1 MPTQAALD
9 IVNALFAGKKD
20 VSDYVATGMK
30 TTAVDAIDARKAE
43 VGKTILAPGAP
54 EEEEV
59 EQPEAST
66 ETETEVKPE
75 ESTDETDQEEIETA
89 KVLITEGK
97 DGKKNTS

>member
-1 MPTQAALD
+1 MATQAALD

-43 VGKTILAPGAP
+43 VGKSILTPEPP

-75 ESTDETDQEEIETA
+75 ESTDETDQ
-89 KVLITEGK
+89 G
-97 DGKKNTS
+97 GN

>member
-9 IVNALFAGKKD
+9 IVNALFAGQKD

-30 TTAVDAIDARKAE
+30 DAAVDAIDARKAE
-43 VGKTILAPGAP
+43 VGKTILAPEPP

-66 ETETEVKPE
+66 ETEEQPE
-75 ESTDETDQEEIETA
+75 ETPDETDQGGNWIR
-89 KVLITEGK
+89 
-97 DGKKNTS
+97 

>member
-43 VGKTILAPGAP
+43 VGKTILAPEPP
-54 EEEEV
+54 EDGLGFR
-59 EQPEAST
+59 QPSRLGIYYYYDPT
-66 ETETEVKPE
+66 PRFLRFSWPCRVGLV
-75 ESTDETDQEEIETA
+75 SR
-89 KVLITEGK
+89 LG
-97 DGKKNTS
+97 

>member
-9 IVNALFAGKKD
+9 IVNALFAGQKD

-30 TTAVDAIDARKAE
+30 DAAVDAIDARKGE
-43 VGKTILAPGAP
+43 VGKTSLAPEPP

-66 ETETEVKPE
+66 ETETEEQPE
-75 ESTDETDQEEIETA
+75 ETPDETDQ
-89 KVLITEGK
+89 G
-97 DGKKNTS
+97 GN

>member
-43 VGKTILAPGAP
+43 VGNL
-54 EEEEV
+54 
-59 EQPEAST
+59 
-66 ETETEVKPE
+66 
-75 ESTDETDQEEIETA
+75 
-89 KVLITEGK
+89 
-97 DGKKNTS
+97 

>member
-9 IVNALFAGKKD
+9 IVNALFAGQKD

-30 TTAVDAIDARKAE
+30 DAAVDAIDARKAE
-43 VGKTILAPGAP
+43 VGKTILAPEPP

-66 ETETEVKPE
+66 ETEEQPE
-75 ESTDETDQEEIETA
+75 ETPEDETDQ
-89 KVLITEGK
+89 GG
-97 DGKKNTS
+97 D